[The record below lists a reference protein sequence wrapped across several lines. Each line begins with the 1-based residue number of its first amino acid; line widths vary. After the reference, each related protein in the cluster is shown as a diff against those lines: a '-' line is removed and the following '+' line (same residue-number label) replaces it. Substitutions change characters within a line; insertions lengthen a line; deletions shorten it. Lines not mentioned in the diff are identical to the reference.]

1 VSRELSVKAFSRPAA
16 GQPPPLPSDV
26 RPPHILV
33 STLNYLIN
41 NVVPQLPKSHPFL
54 WDRTRSIRQDFTYQN
69 YSGPEAIECNELI
82 ARVHLLCLHVML
94 TSDQEYSK
102 QQELEQLNK
111 ALQTLSELYDSNRRQ
126 NPNFRSPREAEFRSY
141 ILLSHIKDPDIDR
154 QTQLLPLD
162 IFNSPE
168 IQTAILLRGLLQQA
182 HGVAAKDVKENCA
195 NLFSAL
201 FQLISTKNVSFLS
214 ACLIESHFQD
224 IRFGALA
231 SMARAYHTKGKPYTL
246 SRLTRLLGFQNEEDT
261 ASFCES
267 YGLTVVQDDQ
277 QLAVNVAPKSLN
289 PQKSFKSYFTSYIDS
304 KMGNK
309 SWAACIIENPS
320 SASFASSSAGFQSKS
335 AASKLKPFQ
344 SLPTSFSNQSQFSAS
359 ANGQIMLEP
368 PSLTSSVQPQAT
380 SFSFT
385 SSESKPVT
393 AVPAFSFNTNKN
405 NNAFGAVSTAA
416 LPMSTFGVTG
426 TNKPAAS
433 AFSFSSQKQAPSTAQ
448 IQSTVPAS
456 ALLTPTSSLLSTGT
470 PKLGTETSKPATT
483 MPTAE
488 PVAPAPP
495 PIPKVVKKYVYFEA
509 DVKNEVNNLFRGVV
523 SQMLKSQVLP
533 KAWDTTKQV
542 QAKIKE
548 EQFNAAVAEEFN
560 GMISALLVEAAK
572 NVQAEKMN
580 QTRLKRLAV
589 RLVGRAAFI
598 ARARIEEKKQRE
610 NEFKLISSQ
619 LGKPRVAVSSM
630 TAAATSSPSSRLV
643 NRRLIETFT
652 PEERYERKM
661 ESIRKQRQKEAEFW
675 KPLDVRAAIA
685 NKLESGLRKSSN
697 YGLAELR
704 FSVFCRDW
712 NTIVGKWIQ
721 AKLDLGHVVESSSKC
736 TTVYLEQLQQ
746 DPATYQDMTQL
757 VLVVGLDQAGQPD
770 PSLEYDR
777 KACAAI
783 LNMIKGQS
791 RYKLD
796 VLVLYWGSANKGEEA
811 VRSALGIKQSGVEF
825 GSVVF
830 SAIANDADET
840 NPSFLLEQ
848 AVADLVDKFEG
859 RLSIKGAKERAKY
872 QREQQEARAREEREA
887 YQEQLRVNL
896 EESDRRL
903 VRIKA
908 MNGLHVFEDR
918 FDVGQAEMA
927 ASVTNTSGHFN
938 IPAHKRQKTAGGI
951 VVERK
956 SPGKNSTLPKGV
968 RELRELVAAVKR
980 SRYLAPS
987 T

>member
-1 VSRELSVKAFSRPAA
+1 MSRELSVKAFSRPAA

-82 ARVHLLCLHVML
+82 VRVHLLCLHVML

-111 ALQTLSELYDSNRRQ
+111 ALQTLSELYDSNRKQ
-126 NPNFRSPREAEFRSY
+126 NPNFKSPREAEFRSY
-141 ILLSHIKDPDIDR
+141 ILLSHIRDPDIDR
-154 QTQLLPLD
+154 QTQLLPLE

-195 NLFSAL
+195 NLFAAL
-201 FQLISTKNVSFLS
+201 FQLISTKRVSFLS

-231 SMARAYHTKGKPYTL
+231 SMARAYHTKGKPYTI
-246 SRLTRLLGFQNEEDT
+246 SRLTRLLGFQNDEDT

-267 YGLTVVQDDQ
+267 YGLSVVQDEQ
-277 QLAVNVAPKSLN
+277 QLVVNVAPKSLN
-289 PQKSFKSYFTSYIDS
+289 PQKSFKSYFTPYIDS

-320 SASFASSSAGFQSKS
+320 SASFTSSSAGFQPTSL
-335 AASKLKPFQ
+335 APTLKPYQ
-344 SLPTSFSNQSQFSAS
+344 NLPTSFNNQSQFSAS
-359 ANGQIMLEP
+359 INGQAILETP
-368 PSLTSSVQPQAT
+368 SHPSLVKPQAP

-385 SSESKPVT
+385 SNEPKPVT
-393 AVPAFSFNTNKN
+393 AVPAFSFGTNKIN
-405 NNAFGAVSTAA
+405 NTFGAAPTAA
-416 LPMSTFGVTG
+416 LPTSTPSTFGVAA
-426 TNKPAAS
+426 TNKPAAPT
-433 AFSFSSQKQAPSTAQ
+433 FSFSSQNQAQDNT
-448 IQSTVPAS
+448 IRKVVPTS
-456 ALLTPTSSLLSTGT
+456 VLPTPTSSFLST
-470 PKLGTETSKPATT
+470 PKLGTETSKPVVTI
-483 MPTAE
+483 PTAQT
-488 PVAPAPP
+488 VALAPP
-495 PIPKVVKKYVYFEA
+495 PVPTVVKKYVYSEA
-509 DVKNEVNNLFRGVV
+509 DVKNEVDNLFRGVV

-533 KAWDTTKQV
+533 KAWDTTKQL
-542 QAKIKE
+542 QTKAKE
-548 EQFNAAVAEEFN
+548 ERFNTAVSEEFN
-560 GMISALLVEAAK
+560 GMISALIMEATKNAQAK
-572 NVQAEKMN
+572 KMN

-598 ARARIEEKKQRE
+598 AQARIEEKKQRE

-619 LGKPRVAVSSM
+619 LGKPRVAVTSM
-630 TAAATSSPSSRLV
+630 TAAASSPSNRFV
-643 NRRLIETFT
+643 NRRLIDTLT

-661 ESIRKQRQKEAEFW
+661 EAIRKQRESNAEFW
-675 KPLDVRAAIA
+675 KPFDVRAAIA
-685 NKLESGLRKSSN
+685 NKLEAGLRKSSN

-712 NTIVGKWIQ
+712 TTVAGKWIQ
-721 AKLDLGHVVESSSKC
+721 AKLDLGHIVESSSKA
-736 TTVYLEQLQQ
+736 TTVHLEQLQQ

-757 VLVVGLDQAGQPD
+757 VLVVGLNQAGQPD

-777 KACAAI
+777 EACAAI
-783 LNMIKGQS
+783 LKMIKGQS

-796 VLVLYWGSANKGEEA
+796 VLVLYWGGANKSEAA
-811 VRSALGIKQSGVEF
+811 VRSELGLEKSGVEF

-830 SAIANDADET
+830 SAIASDTDET
-840 NPSFLLEQ
+840 NPSFLLER

-859 RLSIKGAKERAKY
+859 KLSVKGVKERARY

-887 YQEQLRVNL
+887 YQEQLRAQL
-896 EESDRRL
+896 EESDRRQA
-903 VRIKA
+903 RIKA
-908 MNGLHVFEDR
+908 MNSLHVFDER
-918 FDVGQAEMA
+918 FSVGQPA
-927 ASVTNTSGHFN
+927 ATVAPATDANGHFN
-938 IPAHKRQKTAGGI
+938 LPVHKRQKIVGGT
-951 VVERK
+951 VVEK
-956 SPGKNSTLPKGV
+956 TSPGKQSTLPKGV

-980 SRYLAPS
+980 SRSLAPG